1 MRFITKIERLK
12 STCATWFRDHT
23 NTGVTI
29 DAKIAAFFFA
39 GNRSDYYLYLA
50 DTIAGTLGRKSLVNI
65 FDSDV
70 VRYGKSS
77 RGKLSQHWSKQYTDG
92 GGSLQRTFAG
102 TLPAEDVAVL
112 DTLLRTGGERA
123 LENALRDLAENSE
136 LLSKARMIIFV
147 TMLASLVCLGMTMFT
162 VIAMPIYT
170 VPKITEAFS
179 MLPYEFYPKNAQDL
193 VSFADYVKNSTS
205 TIVMTIVAVIAVIMW
220 SLSFVT
226 GKPRYYL
233 DKYGVF
239 WALYRDFQNIRFL
252 STLAALVREGDKTA
266 LNLKLA
272 IEMQLKGASRWKKY
286 HLDQILS
293 YVSRG
298 RVGPEIFTT
307 GIMDQKM
314 QWYIADLVE
323 SRGLSEALQVVKDRL
338 KDRVLKRITKQAAI
352 LAWSLMI
359 AAILV
364 SGYLM
369 MWHMTAIDDLRR
381 ALQMFL
387 S

>member
-1 MRFITKIERLK
+1 MNLTAKIDRWK
-12 STCATWFRDHT
+12 STLSSWIGSHT
-23 NTGVTI
+23 NSGMTI
-29 DAKIAAFFFA
+29 DAKIAAFIFA

-70 VRYGKSS
+70 VRYGKSA

-92 GGSLQRTFAG
+92 GGSLQKTFAG
-102 TLPAEDVAVL
+102 TLPDEDVAVL
-112 DTLLRTGGERA
+112 DTLLRSGGERA
-123 LENALRDLAENSE
+123 LENALKDLAENSE

-147 TMLASLVCLGMTMFT
+147 TMLASLVCLGMTMIT

-179 MLPYEFYPKNAQDL
+179 MLPYEFYPKNAKDL
-193 VSFADYVKNSTS
+193 VGFAEFVKSSTS
-205 TIVMTIVAVIAVIMW
+205 MIVMVTVAVVAVIMW

-226 GKPRYYL
+226 GKPRLYL

-323 SRGLSEALQVVKDRL
+323 SRGLSEALQVVKERL

-359 AAILV
+359 SAILV

-369 MWHMTAIDDLRR
+369 MWHMTVIDDLRR

>member
-1 MRFITKIERLK
+1 MNLIAKIDRWKSALK
-12 STCATWFRDHT
+12 SWIGSHT
-23 NTGVTI
+23 NSGMTI
-29 DAKIAAFFFA
+29 DAKIAAFIFA

-70 VRYGKSS
+70 VRYGKSA

-92 GGSLQRTFAG
+92 GGSLQKTFAG
-102 TLPAEDVAVL
+102 TLPDEDVAVL
-112 DTLLRTGGERA
+112 DTLLRSGGERA

-147 TMLASLVCLGMTMFT
+147 TMLASLVCLGMTMIT

-179 MLPYEFYPKNAQDL
+179 MLPYEFYPRNAKDL
-193 VSFADYVKNSTS
+193 VGFADFVKNSTS
-205 TIVMTIVAVIAVIMW
+205 MIVMITVAVVAVIMW

-226 GKPRYYL
+226 GKPRLYL

-323 SRGLSEALQVVKDRL
+323 SRGLSEALQVVKERL

-359 AAILV
+359 SAILV

-369 MWHMTAIDDLRR
+369 MWHMTVIDDLRR

>member
-1 MRFITKIERLK
+1 MNLTAKIDRWK
-12 STCATWFRDHT
+12 STLSSWIGSHT
-23 NTGVTI
+23 NSGMTI
-29 DAKIAAFFFA
+29 DAKIAAFIFA

-70 VRYGKSS
+70 VRYGKSA

-92 GGSLQRTFAG
+92 GGSLQKTFAG
-102 TLPAEDVAVL
+102 TLPDEDVAVL
-112 DTLLRTGGERA
+112 DTLLRSGGERA

-147 TMLASLVCLGMTMFT
+147 TMLASLVCLGMTMIT

-179 MLPYEFYPKNAQDL
+179 MLPYEFYPKNAKDL
-193 VSFADYVKNSTS
+193 VGFAEFVKSSTS
-205 TIVMTIVAVIAVIMW
+205 MIVMVTVAVVAVIMW

-226 GKPRYYL
+226 GKPRLYL

-323 SRGLSEALQVVKDRL
+323 SRGLSEALQVVKERL

-359 AAILV
+359 SAILV

-369 MWHMTAIDDLRR
+369 MWHMTVIDDLRR

>member
-1 MRFITKIERLK
+1 MNLIAKIDRWK
-12 STCATWFRDHT
+12 SALSSWIGAHT
-23 NTGVTI
+23 NSGMTI
-29 DAKIAAFFFA
+29 DAKIAAFIFA

-70 VRYGKSS
+70 VRYGKSA

-92 GGSLQRTFAG
+92 GGSLQKTFSG
-102 TLPAEDVAVL
+102 TLPDEDVAVL
-112 DTLLRTGGERA
+112 DTLLRSGGERA

-147 TMLASLVCLGMTMFT
+147 TMLASLVCLGMTMIT

-179 MLPYEFYPKNAQDL
+179 MLPYEFYPKNAKDL
-193 VSFADYVKNSTS
+193 VGFAEFVKNSTS
-205 TIVMTIVAVIAVIMW
+205 MIVMITVAVVAVIMW

-226 GKPRYYL
+226 GKPRLYL
-233 DKYGVF
+233 DKYGIF

-298 RVGPEIFTT
+298 RVGAEIFTT

-323 SRGLSEALQVVKDRL
+323 SRGLSEALQVVKERL
-338 KDRVLKRITKQAAI
+338 KDRVLKKITKQAAI

-359 AAILV
+359 SAILV

-369 MWHMTAIDDLRR
+369 MWHMTVIDDLRR

>member
-1 MRFITKIERLK
+1 MNLTAKIDRWK
-12 STCATWFRDHT
+12 STLSSWIGSHT
-23 NTGVTI
+23 NSGMTI
-29 DAKIAAFFFA
+29 DAKIAAFIFA

-70 VRYGKSS
+70 VRYGKSA

-92 GGSLQRTFAG
+92 GGSLQKTFAG
-102 TLPAEDVAVL
+102 TLPDEDVAVL
-112 DTLLRTGGERA
+112 DTLLRSGGERA

-147 TMLASLVCLGMTMFT
+147 TMLASLVCLGMTMIT

-179 MLPYEFYPKNAQDL
+179 MLPYEFYPKNAKDL
-193 VSFADYVKNSTS
+193 VGFAEFVKSSTS
-205 TIVMTIVAVIAVIMW
+205 MIVMVTVAVVAVIMW

-226 GKPRYYL
+226 GKSRLYF

-323 SRGLSEALQVVKDRL
+323 SRGLSEALQVVKERL

-359 AAILV
+359 SAILV

-369 MWHMTAIDDLRR
+369 MWHMTVIDDLRR

>member
-1 MRFITKIERLK
+1 MNLIAKIDRWK
-12 STCATWFRDHT
+12 SALSSWIGAHT
-23 NTGVTI
+23 NSGMTI
-29 DAKIAAFFFA
+29 DAKIAAFIFA

-70 VRYGKSS
+70 VRYGKSA

-92 GGSLQRTFAG
+92 GGSLQKTFAG
-102 TLPAEDVAVL
+102 TLPDEDVAVL
-112 DTLLRTGGERA
+112 DTLLRSGGERA

-147 TMLASLVCLGMTMFT
+147 TMLASLVCLGMTMIT

-179 MLPYEFYPKNAQDL
+179 MLPYEFYPKNAKDL
-193 VSFADYVKNSTS
+193 VGFAEFVKSSTS
-205 TIVMTIVAVIAVIMW
+205 MIVMVTVAVVAVIMW

-226 GKPRYYL
+226 GKPRLYL

-323 SRGLSEALQVVKDRL
+323 SRGLSEALQVVKERL

-359 AAILV
+359 SAILV

-369 MWHMTAIDDLRR
+369 MWHMTVIDDLRR

>member
-1 MRFITKIERLK
+1 MNLTAKIDRWK
-12 STCATWFRDHT
+12 STLSSWIGSHT
-23 NTGVTI
+23 NSGMTI
-29 DAKIAAFFFA
+29 DAKIAAFIFA

-70 VRYGKSS
+70 VRYGKSA

-92 GGSLQRTFAG
+92 GGSLQKTFAG
-102 TLPAEDVAVL
+102 TLPDEDVAVL
-112 DTLLRTGGERA
+112 DTLLRSGGERA

-147 TMLASLVCLGMTMFT
+147 TMLASLVCLGMTMIT

-179 MLPYEFYPKNAQDL
+179 MLPYEFYPKNAKDL
-193 VSFADYVKNSTS
+193 VGFAEFVKSSTS
-205 TIVMTIVAVIAVIMW
+205 MIVMVTVAVVAVIMW

-226 GKPRYYL
+226 GKPRLYL

-293 YVSRG
+293 YVSRV

-323 SRGLSEALQVVKDRL
+323 SRGLSEALQVVKERL

-359 AAILV
+359 SAILV

-369 MWHMTAIDDLRR
+369 MWHMTVIDDLRR

>member
-1 MRFITKIERLK
+1 MNLTAKIDRWK
-12 STCATWFRDHT
+12 STLSSWIGSHT
-23 NTGVTI
+23 NSGMTI
-29 DAKIAAFFFA
+29 DAKIAAFIFA

-70 VRYGKSS
+70 VRYGKSA

-92 GGSLQRTFAG
+92 GGSLQKTFAG
-102 TLPAEDVAVL
+102 TLPDEDVAVL
-112 DTLLRTGGERA
+112 DTLLRSGGERA

-147 TMLASLVCLGMTMFT
+147 TMLASLVCLGMTMIT

-179 MLPYEFYPKNAQDL
+179 MLPYEFYPKNAKDL
-193 VSFADYVKNSTS
+193 VGFAEFVKSSTS
-205 TIVMTIVAVIAVIMW
+205 MIVMVTVAVVAVIMW

-226 GKPRYYL
+226 GKPRLYL
-233 DKYGVF
+233 DKYGIF

-323 SRGLSEALQVVKDRL
+323 SRGLSEALQVVKERL

-359 AAILV
+359 SAILV

-369 MWHMTAIDDLRR
+369 MWHMTVIDDLRR

>member
-1 MRFITKIERLK
+1 MNLIAKIDRWK
-12 STCATWFRDHT
+12 SALSSWIGSHT
-23 NTGVTI
+23 NSGMTV
-29 DAKIAAFFFA
+29 DAKIAAFIFA

-70 VRYGKSS
+70 VRYGKSA

-92 GGSLQRTFAG
+92 GGSLQKTFAG
-102 TLPAEDVAVL
+102 TLPDEDVAVL
-112 DTLLRTGGERA
+112 DTLLRSGGERA

-147 TMLASLVCLGMTMFT
+147 TMLASLVCLGMTMIT

-179 MLPYEFYPKNAQDL
+179 MLPYEFYPKNAKDL
-193 VSFADYVKNSTS
+193 VGFAEFVKSSTS
-205 TIVMTIVAVIAVIMW
+205 MIVMVTVAVVAVIMW

-226 GKPRYYL
+226 GKSRLYL

-323 SRGLSEALQVVKDRL
+323 SRGLSEALQVVKERL

-359 AAILV
+359 SAILV

-369 MWHMTAIDDLRR
+369 MWHMTVIDDLRR